1 MATET
6 ANQEQEL
13 RTEAITLHDRAVSIA
28 VFDQGSYNEA
38 TSILST
44 VKTLRKR
51 WAEYWSPVRDGAYK
65 SYKAILNKISE
76 GDVPLEEAEMSLK
89 RAILKFDT
97 DQRILQE
104 KRQREAQE
112 KAEADEAARR
122 AQLAFEMEESGAEE
136 ADIEQVVSAP
146 IVAVAPP
153 VQTYQKASGISTRD
167 NWCIE
172 IVDLKKLLR
181 LIVSG
186 KLKIPAEDATKL
198 TDVLESILKP
208 RAVSDKETLNLDGCR
223 AVNRKIV
230 AGRTK

>member
-104 KRQREAQE
+104 QRQREAQE

-136 ADIEQVVSAP
+136 AEIEQVVSAP

-153 VQTYQKASGISTRD
+153 VESYQKASGVSRRE
-167 NWCIE
+167 NWKCRV
-172 IVDLKKLLR
+172 VDMKKLCKA
-181 LIVSG
+181 IAAG
-186 KLKIPAEDATKL
+186 KVPVDYVEANFTALNA
-198 TDVLESILKP
+198 
-208 RAVSDKETLNLDGCR
+208 RARADKSTMNVPGVEAYDDP
-223 AVNRKIV
+223 II